1 MTGLRKRFGRLL
13 AAYRRRRGLTQEALA
28 EAAAASPDTVAK
40 IEVGAT
46 GARFP
51 VIERLA
57 TALDID
63 PAELFTMEISAGPV
77 KRGTFAEI
85 SITLAQLSESDL
97 VWVRD
102 LLRAALTRRGTEDR
116 TQKIS
121 ASPNQTV
128 GTRRRSSALAKQ
140 IGK

>member
-1 MTGLRKRFGRLL
+1 MTDLRKRFGRLV
-13 AAYRRRRGLTQEALA
+13 AVHRRRRGFTQETLA
-28 EAAAASPDTVAK
+28 EAAAVSPDTVAK

-57 TALDID
+57 RALDID
-63 PAELFTMEISAGPV
+63 PAELFTTEIPAGAI

-85 SITLAQLSESDL
+85 SMTLAQLSESDL

-102 LLRAALTRRGTEDR
+102 LLRTALTRRGTDER
-116 TQKIS
+116 TVKHGGWPLRS
-121 ASPNQTV
+121 RSSRP
-128 GTRRRSSALAKQ
+128 TRRT
-140 IGK
+140 GK